1 MIKHIILN
9 MSRIFSILTLLAF
22 FLWIIPLGVFI
33 KASQEG
39 KFCGGQR
46 AICLCSV
53 NFQTKQAKNLKPM
66 LANAGQVSK
75 ESNSSGGSN
84 REFFTAKFFLNT
96 SYIQQTFCLLD
107 FYPTAALFI
116 KSIEHVPKA

>member
-9 MSRIFSILTLLAF
+9 MSRIFSILTLPAF

-33 KASQEG
+33 KTSQEG
-39 KFCGGQR
+39 KICGGQR
-46 AICLCSV
+46 AICLCSA
-53 NFQTKQAKNLKPM
+53 NFHNKPVKNIKPM
-66 LANAGQVSK
+66 LVNAGQVSK
-75 ESNSSGGSN
+75 ESSSSSGAN

-96 SYIQQTFCLLD
+96 LFTQQTFCLLD
-107 FYPTAALFI
+107 PHPTAALFI